1 MLQRA
6 HKALNKVHSDL
17 AKVRDAAVKHPEHL
31 SCRETRAARASVER
45 FRDRLKGGLER
56 RREFPSAA
64 WLEEKKAVYA

>member
-31 SCRETRAARASVER
+31 SCRETR
-45 FRDRLKGGLER
+45 
-56 RREFPSAA
+56 
-64 WLEEKKAVYA
+64 